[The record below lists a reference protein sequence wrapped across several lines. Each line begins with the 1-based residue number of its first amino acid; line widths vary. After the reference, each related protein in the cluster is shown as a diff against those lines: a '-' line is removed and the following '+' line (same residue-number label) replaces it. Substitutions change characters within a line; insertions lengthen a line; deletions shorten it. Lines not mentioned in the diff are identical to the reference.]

1 MKSTPKLVTRVPF
14 YYGWVVA
21 GAVALS
27 MTASSATA
35 APVFSIFI
43 QPWSDEFGWSR
54 TAISGVF
61 SFATLMAA
69 FAGPLV
75 GRGLDRYGGRV
86 ILGVG
91 ALLIAGSLIS
101 ISFASS
107 LLFLYIAFSVGR
119 VAMMNIQNLA
129 SHTVVANWFIARR
142 AFATAIV
149 INGNRLGL
157 ATWPVLAG
165 SIVAASGWRTA
176 FWVLGLSVAT
186 LALVPLIFV
195 VARRPEEIGLHPD
208 GRRPDPIVPGAASR
222 PPERSWTAR
231 EAVRTRAFWLLMAAH
246 TGMMIAGGGSGV
258 HRVPFFVGEGLD
270 DALVGPMLFIQA
282 IGMMTGGF
290 VGAWATKHFAPSRVV
305 GALMVGTTAMM
316 FLILLVPANGF
327 VLLYGF
333 TEGVFS
339 GGTFAMLPVMY
350 ADYFGRMSIG
360 TIRGLTHPVVMIAN
374 ATGPL
379 IGGLVFDWRGNYSWA
394 FLTFGT
400 VTGVA
405 ALLVW
410 FAAPPRGPVDIA
422 SAPAETSAGPGSLAP
437 SS

>member
-1 MKSTPKLVTRVPF
+1 MKSTPKIVTRVPF
-14 YYGWVVA
+14 YYGWVIA

-27 MTASSATA
+27 MTASAATA

-54 TAISGVF
+54 TAITGVF

-75 GRGLDRYGGRV
+75 GRGLDRYGGRI

-91 ALLIAGSLIS
+91 ALLIAASLIS
-101 ISFASS
+101 VSFVSS
-107 LLFLYIAFSVGR
+107 LVFLYIAFSVGR

-129 SHTVVANWFIARR
+129 SHTVVANWFITRR
-142 AFATAIV
+142 AFATAVV

-157 ATWPVLAG
+157 AIWPVLAG
-165 SIVAASGWRTA
+165 AVVVASGWRAA
-176 FWVLGLSVAT
+176 FLVLGVSVAV
-186 LALVPLIFV
+186 LAIVPLVFV
-195 VARRPEEIGLHPD
+195 VARRPEEIGLYPD
-208 GRRPDPIVPGAASR
+208 GRAPEPVQAGEPERV
-222 PPERSWTAR
+222 PERSWTAH

-258 HRVPFFVGEGLD
+258 HRVPFFVGQGL
-270 DALVGPMLFIQA
+270 AGELVGPMLFIQA
-282 IGMMTGGF
+282 IGMATGGF
-290 VGAWATKHFAPSRVV
+290 VGAWATKRFAPSRVV
-305 GALMVGTTAMM
+305 GTLMIGTTFMM
-316 FLILLVPANGF
+316 FVILKVPANGLAI
-327 VLLYGF
+327 VYGF
-333 TEGVFS
+333 SEGVFS

-379 IGGLVFDWRGNYSWA
+379 LGGIIFDTRGDYTWA
-394 FLTFGT
+394 FLTYGA

-405 ALLVW
+405 ATLIW
-410 FAAPPRGPVDIA
+410 FAAPPRGPVNIA
-422 SAPAETSAGPGSLAP
+422 PTPAEPDYTCAP
-437 SS
+437 PAQT

>member
-1 MKSTPKLVTRVPF
+1 MKPTPKIVTRVPF

-54 TAISGVF
+54 TAITGIF

-101 ISFASS
+101 ISFISS
-107 LLFLYIAFSVGR
+107 LALMYIAFAVGR

-129 SHTVVANWFIARR
+129 SHTVVANWFIQRR
-142 AFATAIV
+142 AFATAVV

-165 SIVAASGWRTA
+165 AVVAASGWRSA
-176 FWVLGLSVAT
+176 FVVLGVAVAV
-186 LALVPLIFV
+186 LAMVPLIFV
-195 VARRPEEIGLHPD
+195 VARRPEEIGLYPD
-208 GRRPDPIVPGAASR
+208 GRAPEPLAPGE
-222 PPERSWTAR
+222 PERPRERLWTAH

-258 HRVPFFVGEGLD
+258 HRVPFFVGQGL
-270 DALVGPMLFIQA
+270 AAELIGPMLFIQA

-290 VGAWATKHFAPSRVV
+290 IGAWATKRFAPSRVV
-305 GALMVGTTAMM
+305 GTLMIGTTVMM
-316 FLILLVPANGF
+316 FLILEVPANGF
-327 VLLYGF
+327 AILYGF

-360 TIRGLTHPVVMIAN
+360 TIRGLTHPVVMVAN
-374 ATGPL
+374 AAGPL
-379 IGGLVFDWRGNYSWA
+379 LGGIIFDTRGDYTWA
-394 FLTFGT
+394 FLTYGT
-400 VTGVA
+400 VTGLA

-422 SAPAETSAGPGSLAP
+422 PVPAETGAP
-437 SS
+437 TPDT